1 MYVCGIINCSYL
13 GGISD
18 PFSIVQYFE
27 SKMVAANNGRDHS
40 DSGLI
45 EGNEEIKN
53 GIWLILLLI

>member
-1 MYVCGIINCSYL
+1 
-13 GGISD
+13 
-18 PFSIVQYFE
+18 
-27 SKMVAANNGRDHS
+27 MVAANNGRDHS